1 MVAAHAGAHEIPPL
15 PAAAFILLW
24 AFGYPLGALGVS
36 AMSPMALL
44 TIRFAGSAA
53 ALGIIAVVT
62 RRAFPRGRQLGHVA
76 VVGLLTQF
84 LQFGCAYLALQLGVP
99 AVIVAL
105 VIALNPVAT
114 ATLAWPVLGQRLGSR
129 QWIGIAVGTAA
140 VLAAC
145 LPRVI
150 ADASTMGIAVS
161 LTLLA
166 LTGVALGG
174 IYLQRFCGGVDL
186 VAGNAVQLVVA
197 LIPTAAITLATPQSI
212 TDPLRAAWVLPTM
225 IIASSMIAT
234 TLFPQTGQHRR
245 CRGHVDVVHTH
256 RVCVGTAGVGSARP
270 TPRSRDR
277 HRTRPGRSVVGDR
290 ATPGRLAPDHR
301 ACGHRSAG
309 NIRRTKTV
317 DTLARGRAI
326 VNAHPWCT
334 PAS

>member
-1 MVAAHAGAHEIPPL
+1 MRIPPL

-62 RRAFPRGRQLGHVA
+62 RRAFPRGQQLGHVA

-114 ATLAWPVLGQRLGSR
+114 AILAWPVLGQRLGSR

-145 LPRVI
+145 LPRVM
-150 ADASTMGIAVS
+150 ADASTMGIAVG

-174 IYLQRFCGGVDL
+174 IYQQRFCGGVDL
-186 VAGNAVQLVVA
+186 VAGNAVQLGVA
-197 LIPTAAITLATPQSI
+197 LIPTAAITLATPESI

-234 TLFPQTGQHRR
+234 TLFLRL
-245 CRGHVDVVHTH
+245 VN
-256 RVCVGTAGVGSARP
+256 TAGAAATSMLFTLIPSASALLAWGLLGQRP
-270 TPRSRDR
+270 DIGIVIGLVLGAASLVIVRHPGAPPR
-277 HRTRPGRSVVGDR
+277 TNQPATTAEPGTSGEQKRL
-290 ATPGRLAPDHR
+290 THLPGGAL
-301 ACGHRSAG
+301 S
-309 NIRRTKTV
+309 
-317 DTLARGRAI
+317 
-326 VNAHPWCT
+326 
-334 PAS
+334 